1 MNARRNNVRLPYPTR
16 QRAAQLALTLSLTT
30 LAVSCGVASR
40 VPAPV
45 VERSLVDGSQPTLY
59 TVRKYDTLYSIAW
72 RHNLEYKA
80 LAAANGI
87 ESPYTVYPGQSIR
100 LRATAPLTTAP
111 RQTPAPVEPPPQ
123 RETPAVPTPKT
134 PKAARPT
141 SPPPAIKA
149 ASAAKPSVKP
159 PQSTAARPAPT
170 PAERKRPPSKPA
182 ASKPAAPKAPA
193 PKPAASKPNAA
204 ATATWRKPVKDK
216 PERRFGGT
224 SKGFDYTLAPAT
236 EVRAAAAGQV
246 VYAGPGLGGFRHLV
260 IVKVSERYLVAY
272 GINVTP
278 KLKEGDSV
286 SAGTVVAQVG
296 SGGTTAGRF
305 HFEIRDRGKPV
316 DPSGLIGAS

>member
-1 MNARRNNVRLPYPTR
+1 M
-16 QRAAQLALTLSLTT
+16 
-30 LAVSCGVASR
+30 
-40 VPAPV
+40 
-45 VERSLVDGSQPTLY
+45 DGSQPTLY

-72 RHNLEYKA
+72 RHNLDYKA

-87 ESPYTVYPGQSIR
+87 KDPYTVYPGQSIR

-111 RQTPAPVEPPPQ
+111 RRTPAPVEPPPPH
-123 RETPAVPTPKT
+123 ETPAVPRPTT

-149 ASAAKPSVKP
+149 ASAAKPT
-159 PQSTAARPAPT
+159 QRTTARPAT
-170 PAERKRPPSKPA
+170 PAPAARMRPPSKPA
-182 ASKPAAPKAPA
+182 ASKPAAPKPPA
-193 PKPAASKPNAA
+193 PKPAASKPSAA
-204 ATATWRKPVKDK
+204 TTATWRKPVDDK

-236 EVRAAAAGQV
+236 EVRTAAAGQV